1 MTNISH
7 IAQVAVKLNGVPEA
21 LPKAATPVRDRQEL
35 AAPGKPAIGGGEA
48 KPDEAGPDVPTTAAA
63 VVKLNEYL
71 QQERRTLQF
80 SVDQASGRTVITI
93 TDSETDEVIRQIPPE
108 RVLAIMRSFAEGPSD
123 VEHRGLLVR
132 ETV

>member
-21 LPKAATPVRDRQEL
+21 QPKAATPVRDRQEL
-35 AAPGKPAIGGGEA
+35 AARGKVVSGEPGAKPAEA
-48 KPDEAGPDVPTTAAA
+48 APDAPTTAAA
-63 VVKLNEYL
+63 VVKLNEHL

-93 TDSETDEVIRQIPPE
+93 TDAETDQVIRQIPPE
-108 RVLAIMRSFAEGPSD
+108 RILEIMRTFAEGPS
-123 VEHRGLLVR
+123 EAGHRGLLVR